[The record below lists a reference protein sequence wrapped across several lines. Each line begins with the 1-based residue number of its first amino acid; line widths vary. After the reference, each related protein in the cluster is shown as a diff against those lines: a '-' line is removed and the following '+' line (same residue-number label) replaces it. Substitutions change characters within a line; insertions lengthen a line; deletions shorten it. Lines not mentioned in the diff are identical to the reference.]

1 MPWVAPQQAGMNRDV
16 RVVMDSLS
24 KELSRVAGTVLTDH
38 GTLSG
43 LADDDHPQ
51 YALSAGDT
59 YTGTHTFSGTL
70 AATGALTASSTLTAS
85 GTLNAS
91 GTLQRNGATA
101 RMLVDAQ
108 SVRASSNLTTST
120 TATLVTGATVTLSL
134 TSGDVVTVT
143 GVADIG
149 SSGSG
154 TASCDL
160 YVGGVAQT
168 GSIVFSAA
176 ATGYRSTVAQTWV
189 YSAGSTGSVTFELKA
204 SHTSGSAAFTVRASH
219 TSMQISV
226 YR

>member
-1 MPWVAPQQAGMNRDV
+1 MPWVAPQQAGMGRDV

-24 KELSRVAGTVLTDH
+24 KELGRVAGTVLTDH
-38 GTLSG
+38 GALGG

-70 AATGALTASSTLTAS
+70 AATGTLTASSTLTAS

-108 SVRASSNLTTST
+108 AVRASANLTTT
-120 TATLVTGATVTLSL
+120 TTNTLVTGATTTLSL
-134 TSGDVVTVT
+134 TAGDLVTVVA
-143 GVADIG
+143 VADVG
-149 SSGSG
+149 SSGAG
-154 TASCDL
+154 TCTCDL
-160 YVGGVAQT
+160 VVGGVSQT
-168 GSIVFSAA
+168 GSIVFTAA
-176 ATGYRSTVAQTWV
+176 ATGYRVTLGQTWV
-189 YSAGSTGSVTFELKA
+189 YSAGSTGNVTFELKA
-204 SHTSGSAAFTVRASH
+204 SHTTGSTAFTVRASH
-219 TSMQISV
+219 TSMLISV

>member
-1 MPWVAPQQAGMNRDV
+1 MVWVAPQQGSMGRDV

-38 GTLSG
+38 GTLGG

-59 YTGTHTFSGTL
+59 YTNTHTFSGTL
-70 AATGALTASSTLTAS
+70 VGSGTATMS

-91 GTLQRNGATA
+91 GVLQRNGSTA

-108 SVRASSNLTTST
+108 SVRATANITTT
-120 TATLVTGATVTLSL
+120 TTPTLVTGATVTLSL
-134 TSGDVVTVT
+134 TSGDLVTVT
-143 GVADIG
+143 GVLDIG
-149 SSGSG
+149 ANGAG
-154 TASCDL
+154 TCTGDL
-160 YVGGVAQT
+160 YIGGVAQT
-168 GSIVFSAA
+168 GSVVFTTA

-189 YSAGSTGSVTFELKA
+189 YSAGSTGSVTFELRA
-204 SHTSGSAAFTVRASH
+204 SHSAGSTAFTVRANH
-219 TSMQISV
+219 TSLLVSV